1 MACTVDISYDPGD
14 ESGLYDIRNYVKSGQ
29 WKIKIKVLVGCKGS
43 CPEGSNDTCPPK
55 KYRKTKTVTFDLES
69 GIPSDVV
76 SPPSKGCL
84 DNTKDAYDRHIHPG
98 VKAELAKDFKEE
110 AKKIGGG
117 VQKGPAGES
126 RDYGTKSL
134 VELSNEVGQDKIDKL
149 KTKAKFTNLCDCDIS
164 TDTVLSAKV
173 LDYIVEEVEK
183 DLFVSKNP

>member
-14 ESGLYDIRNYVKSGQ
+14 ESELYDIRNYVKSGQ
-29 WKIKIKVLVGCKGS
+29 WKITIKVLVGCKGS

-55 KYRKTKTVTFDLES
+55 KYRKTKTVTFDLNS
-69 GIPSDVV
+69 KIPSDVV
-76 SPPSKGCL
+76 SGSKGCL
-84 DNTKDAYDRHIHPG
+84 DDSKDAYDRRSQNRKPMA
-98 VKAELAKDFKEE
+98 KAFE
-110 AKKIGGG
+110 AETKKIGGG
-117 VQKGPAGES
+117 VQKGPDGKS

-134 VELSNEVGQDKIDKL
+134 GQLGDEVGTDVINRL
-149 KTKAKFTNLCDCDIS
+149 KTKAKFTNLCDCDVS